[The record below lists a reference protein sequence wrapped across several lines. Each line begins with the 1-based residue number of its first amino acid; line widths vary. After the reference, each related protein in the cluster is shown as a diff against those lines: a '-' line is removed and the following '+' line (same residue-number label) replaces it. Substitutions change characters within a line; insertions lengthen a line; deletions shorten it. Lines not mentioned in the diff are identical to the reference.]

1 MPTFREDLHLGHKV
15 ALVETDDISNGA
27 VTTDKIADGAVTLA
41 KLAPEVHDSFQSTL
55 NNLCAALVESGIA
68 LSATAIRGENGVYD
82 FIIVKANE

>member
-15 ALVETDDISNGA
+15 ALVETDDLSN
-27 VTTDKIADGAVTLA
+27 GAVTLA